1 MYWNNIEAA
10 GAILRLCCFDILRT
24 AKAFAT
30 TFAAMVKSLQS
41 IAVFCG
47 SSPGYHEEFRE
58 MAYAA
63 GREIALTGARIVY
76 GGSRL
81 GLMGA
86 VADGALDAGGVVTG
100 VLPGFLKTKEI
111 AHPGLSQLIIVDN
124 MHERKLRMHELS
136 DSIIAL
142 PGGWGTMEELM
153 EMLTW
158 AQLGLHAK
166 PIGLLNAGGFYH
178 GLLELIR
185 TMQSQG
191 FLRPAL
197 AEMLIVADEI
207 EPLLHAMAAY
217 KAPMVPQWIT
227 EEET

>member
-1 MYWNNIEAA
+1 
-10 GAILRLCCFDILRT
+10 
-24 AKAFAT
+24 
-30 TFAAMVKSLQS
+30 MVNSLHS

-63 GREIALTGARIVY
+63 GQEIALTGARIVY
-76 GGSRL
+76 GGSQL

-86 VADGALDAGGVVTG
+86 VADGALAAGGIVTG

-136 DSIIAL
+136 DAIIAL

-158 AQLGLHAK
+158 AQLGLHTK
-166 PIGLLNAGGFYH
+166 PIGLLNTAGFYN
-178 GLLELIR
+178 GLVALVA
-185 TMQSQG
+185 TMQRQG
-191 FLRPAL
+191 FLKDEF
-197 AEMLIVADEI
+197 AEMLIVDDDLGHLLSAMERYQAPEI
-207 EPLLHAMAAY
+207 PR
-217 KAPMVPQWIT
+217 WISEAT
-227 EEET
+227 T